1 MPNKPVSKQR
11 VAALVGPYLS
21 GKTTLLESLLFAAE
35 IIQRKGS
42 IKEGST
48 VGDSSPESRARQMS
62 TEMNVAS
69 GSYLND
75 PWTFIDCPGS
85 VELMQE
91 AIAALMVCD
100 VAIVV
105 CEPVPERALT
115 IAPLLK
121 FLDDHKIPHLIFINK
136 MDSAPQGTRV
146 RDVLEALQGVSER
159 PLLLREIPIRE
170 GENIVG
176 FVDLASERAWKYRP
190 GERSVLVKMPESVL
204 ATETEARR
212 EMLERL
218 ADFDDHLLEELL
230 EDVAPPSEEVYQ
242 NLARDVQ
249 EDLVV
254 PVFFGSAAQD
264 HGITRLLKALRHDTP
279 EPEATRAR
287 LGIPGDNGVAAQ
299 IFKTHYAAHTG
310 KQSFARIWSG
320 EATDGMTLAGQ
331 RVNGLFH
338 LMGGQHSK
346 QAKAGVGEVVALGR
360 LEKSITGQVITAN
373 GEVKANWPAALPP
386 LFSLAVR
393 SEKKADDVKLSGA
406 LQKLVEE
413 DPSIS
418 IEHNVET
425 NELVLWGQGE
435 IHLHIA
441 MERLKSKF
449 GLDIIT
455 HKPLVPYKETIRKGT
470 SQHARHKRQSG
481 GHGQFAD
488 IHVEIKPLPRGAGF
502 VFDDRIVGGVV
513 PKQYIPAVEEGAREF
528 TARGPLGFPV
538 VDVSVTLTDGTFHA
552 VDSSDMAFK
561 MAARLAMSEGLP
573 KCEPVL
579 LEPILHVEMAVP
591 SEHTSKAQRL
601 LSSRRGQILGF
612 DAKPDWKSWDIVAA
626 NLPQA
631 EMQDMIVE
639 LRSLTM
645 GVGTFGWKFD
655 HLQELSGKPAEKVVE
670 ERKKML
676 EEHR

>member
-1 MPNKPVSKQR
+1 MPNKPISKPR

-21 GKTTLLESLLFAAE
+21 GKTTLLESLLFAAD
-35 IIQRKGS
+35 IIHRKGS
-42 IKEGST
+42 IKDGST
-48 VGDSSPESRARQMS
+48 VGDSSPEARSRQMS
-62 TEMNVAS
+62 TEMNIAS
-69 GSYLND
+69 GNYLND

-91 AIAALMVCD
+91 AAAALMVCD
-100 VAIVV
+100 IAIVV
-105 CEPVPERALT
+105 CEPTPERAM
-115 IAPLLK
+115 IIGPLLK
-121 FLDDHKIPHLIFINK
+121 FLDDHNIPHLIFINK
-136 MDSAPQGTRV
+136 MDSAPQGTRI

-170 GENIVG
+170 GEEIVG
-176 FVDLASERAWKYRP
+176 FVDLASERAWRYRP
-190 GERSVLVKMPESVL
+190 GERSELIKMPESVL
-204 ATETEARR
+204 STEVEARR

-230 EDVAPPSEEVYQ
+230 EDIAPPSEEVYQ

-249 EDLVV
+249 DDLVV
-254 PVFFGSAAQD
+254 PVFFGSATQD
-264 HGITRLLKALRHDTP
+264 HGVTRLFKALRHDTP

-287 LGIPGDNGVAAQ
+287 LGIPGDNGAAAQ

-310 KQSFARIWSG
+310 KQSFARVWSG
-320 EATDGMTLAGQ
+320 EVSDGMTLAGQ
-331 RVNGLFH
+331 RVSGLFR
-338 LMGGQHSK
+338 LTGSSNSK
-346 QAKAGVGEVVALGR
+346 IAKAGLGDIVALGR
-360 LEKSITGQVITAN
+360 LEKSITGQIVSAS
-373 GEVKANWPAALPP
+373 GEVEVSWPANQQP
-386 LFSLAVR
+386 LFALSIS
-393 SEKKADDVKLSGA
+393 SEKKADDVKLSSA
-406 LQKLVEE
+406 LQKLIEE
-413 DPSIS
+413 DNSLL
-418 IEHNVET
+418 IEHNSET

-435 IHLHIA
+435 IHLQIA
-441 MERLKSKF
+441 ADRLKSKF

-470 SQHARHKRQSG
+470 TQHARHKRQSG

-488 IHVEIKPLPRGAGF
+488 IHVEINPLPRGAGF
-502 VFDDRIVGGVV
+502 VFTDRIVGGVV

-528 TARGPLGFPV
+528 TVRGPLGFPV
-538 VDVSVTLTDGTFHA
+538 VDLAVTLTDGTFHA

-573 KCEPVL
+573 QCEPVL
-579 LEPILHVEMAVP
+579 LEPILHVELAVP
-591 SEHTSKAQRL
+591 TEHTSKAQRL

-612 DAKPDWKSWDIVAA
+612 DAKPGWNGWDIVAA

-676 EEHR
+676 EEQR